1 MNLKLNVTQMV
12 EYLLVGGKYY
22 KKLASNVQMEDGRM
36 VRMIEQMT
44 ET

>member
-1 MNLKLNVTQMV
+1 MV
-12 EYLLVGGKYY
+12 EYLLVGGKYC
-22 KKLASNVQMEDGRM
+22 KMLASNVQMEDGRM